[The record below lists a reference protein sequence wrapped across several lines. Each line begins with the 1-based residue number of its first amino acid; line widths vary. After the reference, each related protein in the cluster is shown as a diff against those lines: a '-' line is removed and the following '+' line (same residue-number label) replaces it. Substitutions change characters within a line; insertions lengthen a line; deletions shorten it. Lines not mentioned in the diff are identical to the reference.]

1 MAVFEALLALIIE
14 MKLSKLLEAAA
25 GIYFS
30 KAVNPEERPLLVISC
45 SHFWSFILA
54 LHEAFHSFESGC
66 GVH

>member
-14 MKLSKLLEAAA
+14 MKLSKILKAAA

-45 SHFWSFILA
+45 SHFQSGFILV
-54 LHEAFHSFESGC
+54 LHEAFYSFGSDC
-66 GVH
+66 RV